1 MHVTGVTN
9 KGKERSRNEDSC
21 YAVQD
26 SDLALLVVADG
37 MGGHQAG
44 NVASEIA
51 VSTAEKYWESINRDK
66 PLSDRE
72 AKDLVKDLIIE
83 ANQSVISEADNSFDK
98 RGMGTTLTVGLLSG
112 NRLTI
117 GHIGDSR
124 AYLVNSDRI
133 ELLTRDHSLLE
144 QLIES
149 GQVRPEEA
157 KNHPKRHVL
166 TRALG
171 ASSELQIDI
180 IDYDIEP
187 GSALLLCT
195 DGLTNLVEDHE
206 ILTVVTGQKDPQL
219 QAESLIAL
227 ANARGGHDNITVVI
241 AADIGGQQG

>member
-26 SDLALLVVADG
+26 SGLALLVVADG

-187 GSALLLCT
+187 GSALLFCT

>member
-1 MHVTGVTN
+1 MQVTGVTN
-9 KGKERSRNEDSC
+9 KGKERPRNEDSC

-37 MGGHQAG
+37 MGGHKAG
-44 NVASEIA
+44 NVASGIA
-51 VSTAEKYWESINRDK
+51 VSIAEKYWNSIIREK
-66 PLSDRE
+66 PLSNQE
-72 AKDLVKDLIIE
+72 AKSLVEEMIVE
-83 ANQSVISEADNSFDK
+83 ANQAVISEADNSFEK

-112 NRLTI
+112 NLLII

-124 AYLVNSDRI
+124 AYLVNNDRI

-144 QLIES
+144 QLLQS
-149 GQVRPEEA
+149 GQVKPEEA

-171 ASSELQIDI
+171 ASSELQVDI
-180 IDYDIEP
+180 ADLVIEP
-187 GSALLLCT
+187 GSVLLFCT
-195 DGLTNLVEDHE
+195 DGLTNQVEDHE
-206 ILTVVTGQKDPQL
+206 ILNVVTGQKDPQL

-241 AADIGGQQG
+241 AADIGGQQE

>member
-187 GSALLLCT
+187 GSALLFCT

>member
-1 MHVTGVTN
+1 MQVTGVTN
-9 KGKERSRNEDSC
+9 KGKERLRNEDSC

-37 MGGHQAG
+37 MGGHKAG

-51 VSTAEKYWESINRDK
+51 VSTAEKYWKSINRDR
-66 PLSDRE
+66 PVNDQE
-72 AKDLVKDLIIE
+72 AKDLVKNLIIE
-83 ANQSVISEADNSFDK
+83 ANQSVISEADSSSDK
-98 RGMGTTLTVGLLSG
+98 RGMGTTLTAGLLSG

-124 AYLVNSDRI
+124 AYLVNNDRI
-133 ELLTRDHSLLE
+133 ELLTKDHSMLE
-144 QLIES
+144 QLIQS
-149 GQVRPEEA
+149 GQVKPEEA

-171 ASSELQIDI
+171 ASTKLQIDI

-187 GSALLLCT
+187 GSALLFCT
-195 DGLTNLVEDHE
+195 DGLTNMVEESE

-241 AADIGGQQG
+241 AADIGGQQE